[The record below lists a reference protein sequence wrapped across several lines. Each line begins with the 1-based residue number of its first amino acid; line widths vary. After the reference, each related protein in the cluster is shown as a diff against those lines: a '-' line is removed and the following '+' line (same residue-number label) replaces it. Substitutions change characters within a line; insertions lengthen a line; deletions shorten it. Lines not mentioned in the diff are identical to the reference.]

1 MLGDLLPQGLAGQ
14 AELAGALPALHEQE
28 QQDQEGGRGERGQ
41 DDEHV
46 AGLLGPAGGLG
57 KAPLLLLPHRA
68 EGRAD
73 PVRVAKAAIGQD
85 EPEGRLG
92 SLLAP
97 QANGLA
103 QLFELVPQRDLQVAE
118 LPLDVRTVRGEA
130 TEGVDVGLDDVGRR
144 GERRRQVALVAGQ
157 EKAAL
162 AGLRVGDSRADA
174 VELGHDLAAAPD
186 RLVLL
191 DEVARADRDH
201 RDGTEDG
208 GGHREL
214 EGHPVANEPVG
225 HVASARG
232 IMSGCIVGQGP
243 GRFKRSWG
251 AVATARRGR
260 LGGRAAVGRNYLNRR
275 GSPVA
280 PTLQFLP
287 SGGTSP

>member
-1 MLGDLLPQGLAGQ
+1 MESSEDCTSEVSSEVVCSCSATCS
-14 AELAGALPALHEQE
+14 
-28 QQDQEGGRGERGQ
+28 R
-41 DDEHV
+41 
-46 AGLLGPAGGLG
+46 
-57 KAPLLLLPHRA
+57 
-68 EGRAD
+68 
-73 PVRVAKAAIGQD
+73 RVARVSRSSRARCRLSTSRNIRTSRAAAASTARMRSTWRACSARPVASARRRCSSSRIVPRTERIRSGGAEAAVGQD

-97 QANGLA
+97 QADGLA
-103 QLFELVPQRDLQVAE
+103 QLLELVPQRDLQVAD
-118 LPLDVRTVRGEA
+118 LPLDVRAVRGEGA
-130 TEGVDVGLDDVGRR
+130 ERVQVGLDDVGRR

-162 AGLRVGDSRADA
+162 AGLRLGDSRADA

-191 DEVARADRDH
+191 DEVAGADRDH

-232 IMSGCIVGQGP
+232 IMNGCIVGQGP

-260 LGGRAAVGRNYLNRR
+260 LGGRAAVGRNCLNR
-275 GSPVA
+275 
-280 PTLQFLP
+280 
-287 SGGTSP
+287 